1 MSSLWLQS
9 CRQKRR
15 CQDSKMTSASQ
26 IKRQCQTKEIKIL
39 KCREKKTPGQTEGS
53 RKDCQDSK
61 TRKIQKCQGQR
72 LPKDDKRKLDQ
83 EKVASSGKGVKIKK
97 CQGEKMSR
105 QTAANRKTC
114 QDSEMSGA
122 KRQRQHQTKMSRARN
137 VKDKYF
143 QEITEAT
150 PFQPGGP
157 ALFL

>member
-1 MSSLWLQS
+1 
-9 CRQKRR
+9 
-15 CQDSKMTSASQ
+15 
-26 IKRQCQTKEIKIL
+26 
-39 KCREKKTPGQTEGS
+39 
-53 RKDCQDSK
+53 
-61 TRKIQKCQGQR
+61 
-72 LPKDDKRKLDQ
+72 
-83 EKVASSGKGVKIKK
+83 VASSGKDVKIKK

-122 KRQRQHQTKMSRARN
+122 NQIKRQWQHQTKMSRARN

-150 PFQPGGP
+150 PFQPGGQ